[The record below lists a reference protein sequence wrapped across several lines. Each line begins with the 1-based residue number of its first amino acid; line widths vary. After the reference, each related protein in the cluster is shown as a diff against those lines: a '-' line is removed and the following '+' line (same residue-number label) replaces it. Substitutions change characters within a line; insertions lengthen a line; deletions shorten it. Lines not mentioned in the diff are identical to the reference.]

1 MLSSDCCK
9 RFQTFAAN
17 RLSVI
22 HDGSVPNQ
30 WSKVGTKENPA
41 DDVSRCLSGFEMVS
55 SDCRKRDPEFLLQE
69 ECTWPTNP
77 AVPEIASDEKE
88 LKNQV
93 KCCIAD
99 VQYGEADE
107 RTCSMPED
115 NEECHSEDTIV
126 RFMESYSCWHHLKKG
141 IECLLRCKNWLRERT
156 GKAESPPS
164 GGQWSAIAD
173 RRGFESSA

>member
-1 MLSSDCCK
+1 
-9 RFQTFAAN
+9 
-17 RLSVI
+17 
-22 HDGSVPNQ
+22 
-30 WSKVGTKENPA
+30 
-41 DDVSRCLSGFEMVS
+41 MVS

-99 VQYGEADE
+99 VQYDEADV

-115 NEECHSEDTIV
+115 NEECHSEDPIV
-126 RFMESYSCWHHLKKG
+126 RFMESYSCWHRLKKG

-164 GGQWSAIAD
+164 GGQWSAMAD
-173 RRGFESSA
+173 RRGF

>member
-55 SDCRKRDPEFLLQE
+55 SNCWKRDPEFLLQE

-99 VQYGEADE
+99 VQYGED
-107 RTCSMPED
+107 D
-115 NEECHSEDTIV
+115 EECNSEDPIV
-126 RFMESYSCWHHLKKG
+126 RFMESYSCWHRLKKG

-164 GGQWSAIAD
+164 GG
-173 RRGFESSA
+173 